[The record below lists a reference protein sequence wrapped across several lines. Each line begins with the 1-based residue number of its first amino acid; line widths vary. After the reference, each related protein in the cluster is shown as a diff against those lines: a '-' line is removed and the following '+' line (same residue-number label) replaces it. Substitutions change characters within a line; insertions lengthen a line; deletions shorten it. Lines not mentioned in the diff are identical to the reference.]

1 MLRTRWERGGIE
13 VEGGCLYVVFVFG
26 GKLLCEKM
34 MRELFR
40 PDGAG
45 RIRNDSD
52 NLVLESSSDH
62 LTLNEAFPPSPL
74 QSHHATSFLAALV
87 SRVIIRN

>member
-1 MLRTRWERGGIE
+1 VLRTRWERGGIE
-13 VEGGCLYVVFVFG
+13 VEGGCLFVVFVSG

-52 NLVLESSSDH
+52 NLIRSDD
-62 LTLNEAFPPSPL
+62 L
-74 QSHHATSFLAALV
+74 QGISAVKLCPEYMILV
-87 SRVIIRN
+87 TEC